1 MRSDPLVL
9 HYTID
14 PSQPPPEKPAA
25 YDVEMRIEDSTLKT
39 RMSHVVTNMTPESA
53 KELAKLDDEVYSCF
67 IFTSLPLKIYLIA
80 IYYRSLCMSSLSKTP
95 TSNEPSFSPSHPTLE
110 TSFRRG
116 LSLSRVTLRLSW
128 EAALAKVRRSDRMIY
143 AEASISG
150 CHGLKRLWRFRKACD
165 WPQRPD

>member
-53 KELAKLDDEVYSCF
+53 KELAKLDDEVYPHFMF
-67 IFTSLPLKIYLIA
+67 ILLPLKIYLLLSTTD
-80 IYYRSLCMSSLSKTP
+80 RSACPVSPKLPPQTNL
-95 TSNEPSFSPSHPTLE
+95 PSVLRIQPS
-110 TSFRRG
+110 
-116 LSLSRVTLRLSW
+116 RLH
-128 EAALAKVRRSDRMIY
+128 SDV
-143 AEASISG
+143 A
-150 CHGLKRLWRFRKACD
+150 
-165 WPQRPD
+165 